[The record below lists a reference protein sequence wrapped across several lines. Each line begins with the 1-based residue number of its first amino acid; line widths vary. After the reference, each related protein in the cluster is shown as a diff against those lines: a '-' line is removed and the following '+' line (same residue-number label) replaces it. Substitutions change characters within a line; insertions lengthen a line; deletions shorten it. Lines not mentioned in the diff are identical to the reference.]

1 MTNLLQGKRILVVE
15 DEGLIAML
23 IGDAIL
29 DEGGVVVGPAPD
41 LDRAVALAR
50 DEGIDAAV
58 LDCNLA
64 GRSSDPVA
72 DILVTRGIPF
82 LFATGYGNLAG
93 CGASASHATA
103 PVLGKPFRIDALV
116 ALLERMVA

>member
-1 MTNLLQGKRILVVE
+1 MNNLLQGKRILVVE

-29 DEGGVVVGPAPD
+29 DEGGVVVGPAPN
-41 LDRAVALAR
+41 LDRALALAR

-64 GRSSDPVA
+64 GQLSDPVA

-82 LFATGYGNLAG
+82 LFATGYGNQAG
-93 CGASASHATA
+93 TGASGSHAKA
-103 PVLGKPFRIDALV
+103 PVLGKPFRIEALV
-116 ALLERMVA
+116 AMLERMVA